1 MLDLHAMTI
10 TPGAVLV
17 LGANGAI
24 AAGQDG
30 ASVAG
35 VPVNSAKLAATLV
48 GWGFLSP
55 TADSI
60 ARIKLQSPDQV
71 DPVNGIDVA
80 KGATSLE
87 IAYWQFDKLPFETGV
102 RSLTVG
108 TNVGVVAG
116 TGLLLDHYAGG
127 GQVIKGSRNMPNMV
141 IPTPATTFGAAL
153 VANTWGS
160 QPFAPTSPLPA
171 GKYALLGAYVSAITN
186 VAALRFS
193 HADWAY
199 DPGFPVVNTQLSA
212 ILGIQLAPKDELWH
226 EPGYQFVNLQDKLEG
241 IPCCPV
247 FTVGPGS
254 TGLTIWAIAAQACT
268 PVVSLILAKV
278 G

>member
-1 MLDLHAMTI
+1 MLDLHALTI

-35 VPVNSAKLAATLV
+35 VPVNSAKLAATLI

-60 ARIKLQSPDQV
+60 ARIKFQSPDQV

-87 IAYWQFDKLPFETGV
+87 IAYWQFDSLPFETGV

-116 TGLLLDHYAGG
+116 TGLLLDSYSGG
-127 GQVIKGSRNMPNMV
+127 GTTVKGSRHMQNMV
-141 IPTPATTFGAAL
+141 STGTATTFGAAL
-153 VANTWGS
+153 TANAWGS
-160 QPFAPTSPLPA
+160 QPFAPVSPLPA
-171 GKYALLGAYVSAITN
+171 GKYAILGAYVSAITN

-212 ILGIQLAPKDELWH
+212 ILGIQLAPKDNLWH
-226 EPGYQFVNLQDKLEG
+226 EPGYQFVTMGEELEM
-241 IPCCPV
+241 PCCPV

-268 PVVSLILAKV
+268 PVVILNLAKV